1 MHQRFLATLAEDVRQ
16 QGQKHQL
23 ASLALKHYTTAV
35 TSKAGKTAAKT
46 NLLHVKGS
54 EHCKPGEK
62 AKRGAKGS
70 DGSGAVPPP
79 PPPPDGTWFH
89 DMESKLVA
97 FAMQLEK
104 DGALDGV
111 ADKED
116 AKRRELDRL
125 KYAVLI
131 QKVPCFPSCCL
142 SFLLTFWLTFIVDTS
157 H

>member
-1 MHQRFLATLAEDVRQ
+1 MHQRYLATLAEEVRQ

-23 ASLALKHYTTAV
+23 AALALKHYTTAV
-35 TSKAGKTAAKT
+35 TSKAGKTTTKT

-62 AKRGAKGS
+62 PTRGAKGS
-70 DGSGAVPPP
+70 DGGDVPPP
-79 PPPPDGTWFH
+79 PPPPPPPDATWFR
-89 DMESKLVA
+89 DMESKLIA

-104 DGALDGV
+104 DGALDSA

-131 QKVPCFPSCCL
+131 QKVPFPISYCSL
-142 SFLLTFWLTFIVDTS
+142 FPVGSLFG
-157 H
+157 